1 MTVISPTTSFT
12 RFLTSRVRLDPQ
24 ETATARGSRDWLLDQ
39 ITRIA
44 ADPAHPLPELHPDR
58 VEYFGSFARRT
69 KPRELD
75 DIDLMV
81 LLHARGSTHEHLGGN
96 QYAVYPGGP
105 LTQFSTDGR
114 TLNSRVVVNTFVQ
127 ALKGV
132 HQYRSSM
139 VNRRQQAAV
148 LRLTTRPWA
157 FDVVPGFM
165 MEADDAGIHHYLIP
179 DGQGHWMRTNPL
191 IDKKRVSDVNQV
203 HLGAVLDVVRLV
215 KWWVKR
221 RSGMKISSYLL
232 EAILIQH
239 FEIQP
244 RRGTYRVDVEFSGAL
259 RAVSQAILYTVPDP
273 KGIVPDINTVLLTDR
288 MQYAQAFEAA
298 HRKAEAALLA
308 ITPERARVAWGDL
321 LGQDFLDA

>member
-12 RFLTSRVRLDPQ
+12 RFLTSQVRLDPQ
-24 ETATARGSRDWLLDQ
+24 VTSTARGSRDWLLDQ

-44 ADPAHPLPELHPDR
+44 AAPAHPLPELHPDR

-81 LLHARGSTHEHLGGN
+81 LLHARGSKHEHLGGN

-105 LTQFSTDGR
+105 LTRLSTDGR

-132 HQYRSSM
+132 HQYSSSM

-157 FDVVPGFM
+157 FDVVPTFV
-165 MEADDAGIHHYLIP
+165 MEPDHAGVQHYLIP
-179 DGQGHWMRTNPL
+179 DGNGHWMRTNPL
-191 IDKKRVSDVNQV
+191 IDKKRVSDVNQL
-203 HLGAVLDVVRLV
+203 HLGVVLDVVRLV

-232 EAILIQH
+232 ESMVIQY

-244 RRGTYRVDVEFSGAL
+244 RRVTYRVDVEFSGAL
-259 RAVSQAILYTVPDP
+259 RAVSQAIMQAVPDP
-273 KGIVPDINTVLLTDR
+273 KGIVRDINTVSALDR
-288 MQYAQAFEAA
+288 IQYAQAFQAA
-298 HRKAEAALLA
+298 HRKAESALLA

-321 LGQDFLDA
+321 FGQAFLDA